1 MTGLESG
8 LTDPEVAEH
17 VPDFFFTPGD
27 VDGRRV
33 WARCRP
39 PVARPSRDKPAAG
52 VRVPGSAVHKQADAV
67 SEAAHSA

>member
-27 VDGRRV
+27 VDGRRGGG
-33 WARCRP
+33 RCGHP
-39 PVARPSRDKPAAG
+39 LPSA
-52 VRVPGSAVHKQADAV
+52 SC
-67 SEAAHSA
+67 